1 MCEQKRAP
9 RPLASSPLAHVNYL
23 RPPQS
28 WRQLALFHSFVC
40 SFICFVYPT
49 LRQTTGHLFRLLGGP
64 GGPLQKSIS
73 VLLSARV
80 CVWLS
85 HASGKHAPCG
95 QTLGL
100 RHCFQLYS
108 DEKQIQIYFNR
119 RELKRYYT
127 LAITLHFDFQR
138 IDTADR
144 LAALRVQRCYSAY
157 VGFHRSPVRSYPT
170 SDTFLKLTQQVVLGT
185 STVPASVH

>member
-1 MCEQKRAP
+1 MDIGGREAAPGAPPQKDEVRQRMCEQKRAP

-28 WRQLALFHSFVC
+28 WRQFALSHSFAC
-40 SFICFVYPT
+40 SFIYFVYPT
-49 LRQTTGHLFRLLGGP
+49 LRQTTGHLFRLQGGP

-73 VLLSARV
+73 VLFSTRV

-85 HASGKHAPCG
+85 HASGKHAPCS

-108 DEKQIQIYFNR
+108 DENKFKSISIEGN
-119 RELKRYYT
+119 
-127 LAITLHFDFQR
+127 
-138 IDTADR
+138 
-144 LAALRVQRCYSAY
+144 
-157 VGFHRSPVRSYPT
+157 
-170 SDTFLKLTQQVVLGT
+170 
-185 STVPASVH
+185 